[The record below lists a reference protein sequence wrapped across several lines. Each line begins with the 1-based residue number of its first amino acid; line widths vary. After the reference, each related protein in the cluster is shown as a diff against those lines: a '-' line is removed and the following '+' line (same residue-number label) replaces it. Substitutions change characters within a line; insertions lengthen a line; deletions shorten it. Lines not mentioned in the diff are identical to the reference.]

1 MPKKGP
7 TGIEA
12 TAHGMGLRQ
21 VAVCRG
27 LAPAGRKPGLGLACK
42 LQEEGHHWVTCIAH
56 PGTVNRKE
64 GSTAGGMR
72 RRTRLPAVSPQHT
85 PI

>member
-7 TGIEA
+7 TRIEA